1 MSMVC
6 IYALGDNS
14 GISQHCCPL
23 CVMHNSVGSAL
34 LVPTVD
40 GHTRASM
47 RGTGD
52 STAPTLFCFLIMYC
66 QGAAELHK
74 HYIYYET
81 IIFEDAFGIN
91 RSVLYFIYKL
101 FTK

>member
-6 IYALGDNS
+6 IYAHGDNS
-14 GISQHCCPL
+14 GTSQHCCLL

-47 RGTGD
+47 RGTGN
-52 STAPTLFCFLIMYC
+52 STVPTLFL
-66 QGAAELHK
+66 L
-74 HYIYYET
+74 YIARKGT
-81 IIFEDAFGIN
+81 AGGFVSKKIGIIWFNITGLCI
-91 RSVLYFIYKL
+91 V
-101 FTK
+101 FTWGTL

>member
-6 IYALGDNS
+6 IYAHGDNS
-14 GISQHCCPL
+14 GTSQHCCLL
-23 CVMHNSVGSAL
+23 CVMHNSVGFAL

-52 STAPTLFCFLIMYC
+52 STVPTLFFFIDTPV
-66 QGAAELHK
+66 GELW
-74 HYIYYET
+74 EQNT
-81 IIFEDAFGIN
+81 
-91 RSVLYFIYKL
+91 FI
-101 FTK
+101 

>member
-1 MSMVC
+1 
-6 IYALGDNS
+6 
-14 GISQHCCPL
+14 
-23 CVMHNSVGSAL
+23 
-34 LVPTVD
+34 
-40 GHTRASM
+40 
-47 RGTGD
+47 
-52 STAPTLFCFLIMYC
+52 MYC